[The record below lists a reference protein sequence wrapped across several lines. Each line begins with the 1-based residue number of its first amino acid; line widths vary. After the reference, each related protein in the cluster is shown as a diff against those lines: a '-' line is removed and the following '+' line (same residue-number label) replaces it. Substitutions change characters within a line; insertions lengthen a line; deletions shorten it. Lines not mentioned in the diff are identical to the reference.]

1 VAEQLGVKSV
11 DAEKVKN
18 PEYLMNMLKK
28 YGKGGENIVEIN
40 KSNKKRTKSESG
52 IVDST
57 PAL

>member
-1 VAEQLGVKSV
+1 
-11 DAEKVKN
+11 
-18 PEYLMNMLKK
+18 MNMLKK

-57 PAL
+57 PALQKRQKIIEESKTETTGTAL

>member
-52 IVDST
+52 IVDSK